1 MPNLMDR
8 APFSTSVRHDVAS
21 TNENIY
27 DVIQRAKS
35 DPLGLEEMVKRTN
48 PEGYAQIMRIRN
60 STNPKAIALE
70 MAKAQGVDPNILKML
85 GY

>member
-1 MPNLMDR
+1 MPNLMDQT
-8 APFSTSVRHDVAS
+8 PFSPSIPHNNAPA
-21 TNENIY
+21 NENIY
-27 DVIQRAKS
+27 DVIQRAKN

-70 MAKAQGVDPNILKML
+70 MAKAQGVDPNILKIL
-85 GY
+85 GF